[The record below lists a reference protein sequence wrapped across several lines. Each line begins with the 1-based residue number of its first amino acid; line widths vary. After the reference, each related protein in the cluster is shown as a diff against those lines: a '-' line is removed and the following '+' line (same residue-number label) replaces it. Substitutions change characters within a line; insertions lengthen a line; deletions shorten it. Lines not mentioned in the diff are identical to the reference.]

1 MKLQEGNVFRHVWL
15 FTDGSHVTITH
26 DALNFTIEEPPGPGH
41 PPGHG
46 TSLYQDP
53 PAPHMDMRPH
63 CMETPAPHLLLT
75 SGGQDWRSVKT
86 VSLENSPHPVLTSG
100 GYCSTYSWQPSRP
113 YASYWNTVLFKSK
126 SSFYFET

>member
-26 DALNFTIEEPPGPGH
+26 DALNFTIEESPGPGH

-53 PAPHMDMRPH
+53 PA
-63 CMETPAPHLLLT
+63 
-75 SGGQDWRSVKT
+75 
-86 VSLENSPHPVLTSG
+86 SPHGHETSLYG
-100 GYCSTYSWQPSRP
+100 DPCPSPATDIWWPR
-113 YASYWNTVLFKSK
+113 L
-126 SSFYFET
+126 EIC